1 MSTDQASVDTVST
14 ATVAATV
21 TPDTTG
27 AGAPTAG
34 GTTMPTITYL
44 DPDGGR
50 HDIVAHVMDTA
61 VKNGVPG
68 VVAECGGFLSC
79 ASCHVHVDDAWIDR
93 VGRAED
99 NDDDLESEILDGAMA
114 ERTPGSRLSCQ
125 IVIDDSLDG
134 LLVRV
139 APEQF

>member
-1 MSTDQASVDTVST
+1 
-14 ATVAATV
+14 
-21 TPDTTG
+21 
-27 AGAPTAG
+27 
-34 GTTMPTITYL
+34 MPTITYI
-44 DPDGGR
+44 DPDGVK
-50 HDIVAHVMDTA
+50 HEIEAHVGASVMDTA

-79 ASCHVHVDDAWIDR
+79 ASCHVHVDDAWIDK

-99 NDDDLESEILDGAMA
+99 NDDELEAEILDGAMA

-125 IVIDDSLDG
+125 IVVSEDLDG

>member
-1 MSTDQASVDTVST
+1 VPKISYIDPKGDQ
-14 ATVAATV
+14 
-21 TPDTTG
+21 
-27 AGAPTAG
+27 
-34 GTTMPTITYL
+34 
-44 DPDGGR
+44 
-50 HDIVAHVMDTA
+50 HDIDAHLGATVMDTA

-68 VVAECGGFLSC
+68 IVAECGGFLSC
-79 ASCHVHVDDAWIDR
+79 ASCHVHVDEAWIEK

-99 NDDDLESEILDGAMA
+99 NDDETEHEILDGAMA

-125 IVIDDSLDG
+125 IVVTEELDG

>member
-1 MSTDQASVDTVST
+1 
-14 ATVAATV
+14 
-21 TPDTTG
+21 
-27 AGAPTAG
+27 
-34 GTTMPTITYL
+34 MPTITYI

-50 HDIVAHVMDTA
+50 HEIEAQPGTTVMDAA

-93 VGRAED
+93 VGRPED
-99 NDDDLESEILDGAMA
+99 SDDDLECEILDGAMA

-125 IVIDDSLDG
+125 IVVDENLDG

>member
-1 MSTDQASVDTVST
+1 MAAPPADDSVAPEPTTTLTQEDQ
-14 ATVAATV
+14 
-21 TPDTTG
+21 
-27 AGAPTAG
+27 G
-34 GTTMPTITYL
+34 GTAMPIITYI
-44 DPDGGR
+44 DPAGVR
-50 HDIVAHVMDTA
+50 HDVEAHVGATVMDTA

-79 ASCHVHVDDAWIDR
+79 ASCHVHVDDAWIDI

-99 NDDDLESEILDGAMA
+99 SDDEVEDEILDGAMA

-125 IVIDDSLDG
+125 IVVEEKLDG

>member
-1 MSTDQASVDTVST
+1 
-14 ATVAATV
+14 
-21 TPDTTG
+21 
-27 AGAPTAG
+27 
-34 GTTMPTITYL
+34 MPTITYI
-44 DPDGGR
+44 DPDGAKHEIEARIG
-50 HDIVAHVMDTA
+50 ATVMDTA

-79 ASCHVHVDDAWIDR
+79 ASCHVHVDDAWIDK

-99 NDDDLESEILDGAMA
+99 NDDELESEILDGAMA

-125 IVIDDSLDG
+125 IVVDEDLDG